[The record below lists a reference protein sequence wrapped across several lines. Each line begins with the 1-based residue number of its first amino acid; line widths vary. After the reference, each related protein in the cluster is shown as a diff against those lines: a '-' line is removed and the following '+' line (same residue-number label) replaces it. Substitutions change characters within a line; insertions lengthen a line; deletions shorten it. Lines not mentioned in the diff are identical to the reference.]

1 MRIIAIN
8 LIEMAGAGDIVGIS
22 IPFTAGVA
30 TAAFIQWEPDVMY
43 ALAGTAG
50 VLLPLL
56 LAAFCRKGNS
66 RTTAY
71 LIFFLAGVLCS
82 CVQKITGYGWT
93 RTPEAASILM
103 DRFCTLIDRTG
114 FDGDN
119 TGALLKA
126 LFTGRREA
134 LPASTV
140 IAFRKSGAAHILALS
155 GLHMGI
161 IYGILSK
168 VLEISGNSRPA
179 STIRSI
185 VIITAA
191 GAYTLATGSGPS
203 LVRAF
208 LFIVLNEF
216 ARLHPGRSRS
226 PLSILCAALTMQLC
240 FNPLVIKS
248 LGFQL
253 SYLAM
258 AGIFIIYPEL
268 EGWYPGES
276 GLDPMRR
283 IWRSAA
289 LSVSCQIFTAPL
301 VWLRFGTMPG
311 YFLLTNLIALPV
323 TEALMVLAV
332 ICLATSALGCSPEIF
347 KGPVDWLAGTLVFCL
362 ETISEL

>member
-8 LIEMAGAGDIVGIS
+8 LIEMAEAGDIVGIS

-30 TAAFIQWEPDVMY
+30 TAAFIQWEPEFSYVV
-43 ALAGTAG
+43 AGAAG
-50 VLLPLL
+50 VLLPVL

-71 LIFFLAGVLCS
+71 MIFFLSGVLCP
-82 CVQKITGYGWT
+82 CVQKITGYGWD
-93 RTPEAASILM
+93 RTPAAATLLT
-103 DRFCTLIDRTG
+103 DRFCALIDRTG
-114 FDGDN
+114 FDEEI

-126 LFTGRREA
+126 LFTGRKEA

-168 VLEISGNSRPA
+168 VLGITGNSRLA
-179 STIRSI
+179 VTVRST
-185 VIITAA
+185 VIIAAA
-191 GAYTLATGSGPS
+191 GTYTLATGAGPS

-208 LFIVLNEF
+208 LFIILNEF
-216 ARLHPGRSRS
+216 VRLHPGRRHS
-226 PLSILCAALTMQLC
+226 PLSILCAALTIQLC
-240 FNPLVIKS
+240 LDPLVIKS

-258 AGIFIIYPEL
+258 AGIFIIYPKL
-268 EGWYPGES
+268 EDWYPGGS
-276 GLDPMRR
+276 SLDPMRR
-283 IWRSAA
+283 IWCSAA
-289 LSVSCQIFTAPL
+289 LSVSCQTFTAPL
-301 VWLRFGTMPG
+301 IWLRFGTLPE

-323 TEALMVLAV
+323 TEALMASAA
-332 ICLATSALGCSPEIF
+332 ICLATGVLGCCPEIL